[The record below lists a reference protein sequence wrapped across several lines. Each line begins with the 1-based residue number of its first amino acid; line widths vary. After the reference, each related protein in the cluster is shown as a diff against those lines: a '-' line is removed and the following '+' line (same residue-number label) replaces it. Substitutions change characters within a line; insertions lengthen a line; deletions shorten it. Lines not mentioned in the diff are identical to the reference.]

1 MRNLRKYSAL
11 LFVFV
16 LSLLLGSCS
25 RFHHMNDAVRI
36 KIDSAHKYSLNPY
49 SKEYR
54 NGSTLRG
61 TVLKIS
67 KTTVP
72 DSCPITPNTT
82 FITKTYAVFVDS
94 LNSSKNQV
102 EFIPIED
109 IVLIGTEGGLPRNR
123 YDNQNLFENFN
134 NPDGIRALRAVPID
148 SIFIESCE
156 RYCPCDPFSIKLPTI
171 KPDCPTRNYGLLFAE
186 LRAGLAVY
194 DDIYNA
200 DSLGRQSLI
209 GEIAAGFRFG
219 DDSEWGLGI
228 AYSYGYKV
236 FNNGT
241 NEDLIRSV
249 AVLHGRW
256 QSSKPR
262 FLGLCM
268 KPFLYGQLGLAID
281 ELSID
286 LLQFYFNKECQDR
299 MTTYLPLLN
308 VQLPISA
315 GIGIGLDIPLNP
327 SMDLSFDFGFRSIT
341 FGETV
346 NLGGLVAPSGRNI
359 NMFVARAGITF

>member
-1 MRNLRKYSAL
+1 MRKLTKYSAL
-11 LFVFV
+11 VFV
-16 LSLLLGSCS
+16 LALILLLGSCS

-49 SKEYR
+49 SKDYR

-61 TVLKIS
+61 TVLRIS

-94 LNSSKNQV
+94 LNASKRQV
-102 EFIPIED
+102 EYIPIED
-109 IVLIGTEGGLPRNR
+109 IVLIGKEGGLPRNQ

-134 NPDGIRALRAVPID
+134 NPDGIRGLRAVPVD
-148 SIFIESCE
+148 STFIESCE
-156 RYCPCDPFSIKLPTI
+156 RFCPCDPFSLKLPTV
-171 KPDCPTRNYGLLFAE
+171 KVDCPTRNYGLLFAE

-194 DDIYNA
+194 DDIYRS
-200 DSLGRQSLI
+200 DSIGKQSLF

-219 DDSEWGLGI
+219 DQRQWGLGL

-236 FNNGT
+236 FNSET
-241 NEDLIRSV
+241 DEDLVRSV

-256 QSSKPR
+256 QSPNPR

-268 KPFLYGQLGLAID
+268 KPFLYAQLGVAVD
-281 ELSID
+281 RLSVD
-286 LLQFYFNKECQDR
+286 LLQFYFNDECQDR
-299 MTTYLPLLN
+299 MTAYLPLLN

-315 GIGIGLDIPLNP
+315 GIGIGFDIPVNS
-327 SMDLSFDFGFRSIT
+327 SMDISFDFGLRSIT
-341 FGETV
+341 FGESV